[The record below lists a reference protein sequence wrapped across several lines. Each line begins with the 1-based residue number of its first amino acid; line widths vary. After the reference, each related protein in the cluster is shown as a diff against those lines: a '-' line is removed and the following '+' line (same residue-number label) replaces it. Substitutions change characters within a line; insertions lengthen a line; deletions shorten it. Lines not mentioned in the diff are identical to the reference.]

1 MSTSTPSAEDHSR
14 LLRDYA
20 DATEQF
26 RATNEV
32 LTALGRST
40 SDPDAVL
47 DTVVESARRLCRS
60 EVAAIYLIESGTF
73 RLATSVGL
81 SQEFVRNVTDFP
93 MEVNRGTVIGRAAVE
108 RRVQKVS
115 DVLTDTEYMRSDVQ
129 QTGGIR
135 SSMSAPMLLD
145 GEVVGGLSI
154 FRTEVDPFEDREEA
168 LLEVFAAQAAV
179 VVHNVHLMRAL
190 EDRGAELVRRVEQMQ
205 ALSDVG
211 QMVGI
216 QPGA

>member
-1 MSTSTPSAEDHSR
+1 MASSETVVSCPSRVRNSVRGTPVSFQGLGRRDSAYGWSSAYAERLPCALAVRSSRLSLSYFGHRSLRKVSLPASTPSAEEHSR
-14 LLRDYA
+14 LLRDHA

-47 DTVVESARRLCRS
+47 DTVVESARRLCRGNT
-60 EVAAIYLIESGTF
+60 AAIYLIEGGIF
-73 RLATSVGL
+73 RLASSVGL
-81 SQEFVRNVTDFP
+81 SHEFVRNWPNFP

-129 QTGGIR
+129 Q
-135 SSMSAPMLLD
+135 
-145 GEVVGGLSI
+145 
-154 FRTEVDPFEDREEA
+154 
-168 LLEVFAAQAAV
+168 
-179 VVHNVHLMRAL
+179 
-190 EDRGAELVRRVEQMQ
+190 
-205 ALSDVG
+205 
-211 QMVGI
+211 
-216 QPGA
+216 